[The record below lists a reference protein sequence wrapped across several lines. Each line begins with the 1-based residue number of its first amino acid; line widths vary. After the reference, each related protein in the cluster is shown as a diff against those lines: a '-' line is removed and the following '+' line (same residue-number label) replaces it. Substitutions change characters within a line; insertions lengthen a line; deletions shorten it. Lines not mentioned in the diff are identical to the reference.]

1 MNRGLIKEK
10 YVFFAKYAIT
20 LIFHV
25 YKIYIKYMII
35 LLQLAEKYIN
45 NELKKS
51 SGKICKKINKN
62 MANNRQIFYLHI
74 SMSQYVI
81 IRKQLQKKV

>member
-1 MNRGLIKEK
+1 MNKGLIKEKYVFFAKYAITLAQNDFKHDTPIIFQISKKINMNKGLIKEK

-25 YKIYIKYMII
+25 YKTYIKYMII

-45 NELKKS
+45 NELK
-51 SGKICKKINKN
+51 
-62 MANNRQIFYLHI
+62 
-74 SMSQYVI
+74 
-81 IRKQLQKKV
+81 

>member
-1 MNRGLIKEK
+1 MILNFKHDTPIIFQISKKINMKKGLIKEK

-25 YKIYIKYMII
+25 YKTYIKYMII

-45 NELKKS
+45 NELK
-51 SGKICKKINKN
+51 
-62 MANNRQIFYLHI
+62 
-74 SMSQYVI
+74 
-81 IRKQLQKKV
+81 